1 MEMDEGALMLS
12 VSTGVSTVVTSLF
25 GSVKRTNFVGHP
37 LHGLKHPVRQAV
49 EVSGDLSLKPL
60 FELVEEVEVVRHHA
74 AMAGWMWSSK
84 LIVVLL
90 MCVVG

>member
-1 MEMDEGALMLS
+1 
-12 VSTGVSTVVTSLF
+12 
-25 GSVKRTNFVGHP
+25 
-37 LHGLKHPVRQAV
+37 V

-90 MCVVG
+90 MSVVG